1 VRLNAFL
8 AIRLSLMNHTSKNH
22 TSSIPSLSF
31 GLLPLLLH
39 LLAMNC
45 CLLPRRVAENHS
57 HQLLT
62 PFPKMLTLRARCM
75 LLSSRVTELVSKVS
89 KRDSSTVDW
98 SVFIAEMLAT
108 VRGVTR
114 VEPLERPLPPCTSP
128 PAFFSPP
135 TAWMFLRHDPHDP
148 AVHRLYHGSLRV
160 CFGNVAL
167 NLKPHRSPTLQML
180 FYRFFAPEVRE
191 ALCNTLL
198 HPPFASF
205 PPKFTAPYHC

>member
-1 VRLNAFL
+1 MF
-8 AIRLSLMNHTSKNH
+8 
-22 TSSIPSLSF
+22 
-31 GLLPLLLH
+31 
-39 LLAMNC
+39 
-45 CLLPRRVAENHS
+45 
-57 HQLLT
+57 
-62 PFPKMLTLRARCM
+62 
-75 LLSSRVTELVSKVS
+75 LSSRVTELVSKVS

-180 FYRFFAPEVRE
+180 FYRFFVQY
-191 ALCNTLL
+191 
-198 HPPFASF
+198 PFASSF
-205 PPKFTAPYHC
+205 CLLSTEVHSTLPRPHTLVIQARCILRPAVLFRRVGLSESHRPPSTSPPLVFHTLALSAPPYPGPPVGVRTTAPPPRAPREFL